1 MRSRATVRGVRP
13 ASAGLGLCLALA
25 PCLALAAA
33 AAVPASAV
41 TPPTV
46 VQQRPAT
53 YPPGAPQPVDIVVVL
68 AVTVEAD
75 GRVST
80 VDILNSGVADPA
92 FAAAAIDAVRQ
103 WQFAP
108 ARQAGRP
115 VAARIR
121 VPITFP
127 ATAPPPGPAVAPVP
141 SASPLPAAAPA
152 PTTSAPRP
160 PGAPAPTTGPGSAAA
175 PAPGASSPGPGPTAP
190 APGASPPAPGS
201 APVPSTSSPAPGSAP
216 VPATSSP
223 GTGPAVAPVPS
234 TSPRT
239 DAAGLPPSAAP
250 GPAPSAPAPSDSPGP
265 SAPSSPA
272 PSDSPASTDPAA
284 GEPVLDVGVRGR
296 RPPPPRAASD
306 FVLDRDTLT
315 AAPRQSAGDMLSAAP
330 GVYIARPEG
339 EAVAHEIFLRGFDA
353 AHGPDIEFTAG
364 GVPLN
369 QISHL
374 HGQGYADLNFILPE
388 VVRSIRV
395 TEGVYDP
402 RQGDFAV
409 AGSIDF
415 DLAVPRRGF
424 QLRSSGGSFGTFRQ
438 LALWAPK
445 GQSDET
451 FAAAAIRRTSGF
463 GRNRGGLSG
472 TAIGQFAFTGPA
484 GLAGKLHVAAHA
496 ARAGIAGVL
505 RDDDLRAGRVD
516 FYGTYADP
524 SASAQSA
531 SAARGQLALELAR
544 ETGAGGR
551 TSFLAHFAL
560 VDFHSRENFTGF
572 TQRAMV
578 MPAWVGRGDLIEQQN
593 RDVGGGFRL
602 SHRTGWWRPARSFH
616 AALELGTSARV
627 HRLQQ
632 AQSLLQA
639 PQNEIWDRRVDA
651 TVLATDI
658 GLYADLDLRLGKYV
672 QLRGGAR
679 SDVLHYDIDDRLG
692 NFIAPYQVASHLVGH
707 RRTATGVAAGP
718 RATLVVTPRP
728 WLSTFVAYGQGYR
741 SPQARQLEEGER
753 APFAKVHSVEGG
765 LKLAPRWRRPLHV
778 TAAGFGTFLASDLA
792 FDPEEGRLE
801 KIGPTRRGGMVAAVH
816 ARPVAWLLTSA
827 SVTYVHAIL
836 AAPPPASAE
845 NPNPPYQAGQL
856 LPYVPPVVVRADV
869 GVDKDLV
876 QLGRSPLGLRIG
888 AGFSYL
894 SRRPL
899 PYGQFSDPVHLL
911 DASAGLRWSYVELG
925 VEAYNILARRYA
937 ATVYSFVSDW
947 NTTPAPSRLPA
958 RHFAAGPPTTV
969 LGTLTLS
976 F

>member
-1 MRSRATVRGVRP
+1 MRRRVTTIGRDLA
-13 ASAGLGLCLALA
+13 ALGMGLALVLA
-25 PCLALAAA
+25 PSIAHAA
-33 AAVPASAV
+33 PAV
-41 TPPTV
+41 TPPAV
-46 VQQRPAT
+46 VQQRAAV
-53 YPPGAPQPVDIVVVL
+53 YPPGAALTADTVVVL
-68 AVTVEAD
+68 TVTVEAD
-75 GRVST
+75 GRVGAVELLHGAS
-80 VDILNSGVADPA
+80 DPA
-92 FAAAAIDAVRQ
+92 LAAAAIAAVRQ
-103 WQFAP
+103 WQFTP
-108 ARQAGRP
+108 ARQGDAP
-115 VAARIR
+115 IAAKIR
-121 VPITFP
+121 VPVTFP
-127 ATAPPPGPAVAPVP
+127 ANAPAPASPAPIAVPPTNPTAPPVPSTSPTASTAPVPSTSPTAPVP
-141 SASPLPAAAPA
+141 SASPGTN
-152 PTTSAPRP
+152 TT
-160 PGAPAPTTGPGSAAA
+160 
-175 PAPGASSPGPGPTAP
+175 
-190 APGASPPAPGS
+190 
-201 APVPSTSSPAPGSAP
+201 APVPEASPAP
-216 VPATSSP
+216 
-223 GTGPAVAPVPS
+223 
-234 TSPRT
+234 
-239 DAAGLPPSAAP
+239 
-250 GPAPSAPAPSDSPGP
+250 
-265 SAPSSPA
+265 
-272 PSDSPASTDPAA
+272 
-284 GEPVLDVGVRGR
+284 EQVLDIGVRGR

-306 FVLDRDTLT
+306 FTLDRETLT

-330 GVYIARPEG
+330 GVYVARPEG

-353 AHGPDIEFTAG
+353 AHGQDIEFTVG
-364 GVPLN
+364 GAPIN

-424 QLRSSGGSFGTFRQ
+424 LLRTSGGSFGTLRQ

-463 GRNRGGLSG
+463 GQNRGGLSG
-472 TAIGQFAFTGPA
+472 QAIGQFAFTGPG
-484 GLAGKLHVAAHA
+484 GLAGKVHVAAHA

-505 RDDDLRAGRVD
+505 RDDDLQAGRVD

-544 ETGAGGR
+544 DTGAGGR
-551 TSFLAHFAL
+551 TTFLAHVAL

-593 RDVGGGFRL
+593 RDIGGGFRL
-602 SHRTGWWRPARSFH
+602 AHRTGWWRPARSFQ
-616 AALELGTSARV
+616 AALELGASARTS
-627 HRLQQ
+627 HLRQ
-632 AQSLLQA
+632 AQNLLQA
-639 PQNEIWDRRVDA
+639 PQNETWDRRVDA

-658 GLYADLDLRLGKYV
+658 GMYADLDMRLGKFV

-679 SDVLHYDIDDRLG
+679 ADVLHYDIDDRLG

-753 APFAKVHSVEGG
+753 APFAKVHSVEAG
-765 LKLAPRWRRPLHV
+765 LKLAPRWRRALQF
-778 TAAGFGTFLASDLA
+778 TAAGFGTFLGNDLA
-792 FDPEEGRLE
+792 FDPEEGRLT
-801 KIGPTRRGGMVAAVH
+801 KIGPTRRGGLVAALH
-816 ARPVAWLLTSA
+816 ARPLPWLLTAA

-836 AAPPPASAE
+836 AAPPPATAA
-845 NPNPPYQAGQL
+845 NPNPPYQPGQL

-869 GVDKDLV
+869 GLDKELI
-876 QLGRSPLGLRIG
+876 QIGRSPLALRIG
-888 AGFSYL
+888 AGFSFL

-899 PYGQFSDPVHLL
+899 PYGQFSDPVYLL
-911 DASAGLRWSYVELG
+911 DASAGLRWSFVELG
-925 VEAYNILARRYA
+925 VDAFNLLARRYA

-947 NTTPAPSRLPA
+947 HTTPVPSRLPA

>member
-1 MRSRATVRGVRP
+1 MRRRVTTTGRDLA
-13 ASAGLGLCLALA
+13 ALGLGLALVLA
-25 PCLALAAA
+25 PSMAHAT
-33 AAVPASAV
+33 PAV
-41 TPPTV
+41 TPPAV
-46 VQQRPAT
+46 VQQRAAV
-53 YPPGAPQPVDIVVVL
+53 YPSGAALTADTVVVL
-68 AVTVEAD
+68 TVTVEAD
-75 GRVST
+75 GRVGAVEPLHGAS
-80 VDILNSGVADPA
+80 DPA
-92 FAAAAIDAVRQ
+92 FAAAAIAAVRQ
-103 WQFAP
+103 WQFTP
-108 ARQAGRP
+108 ARQGDAP
-115 VAARIR
+115 IAAKIR
-121 VPITFP
+121 VPVTFP
-127 ATAPPPGPAVAPVP
+127 ANAPAPASPAPIPVPPTNPTAPPVPSTSPTAPVP
-141 SASPLPAAAPA
+141 SASTGTNTPA
-152 PTTSAPRP
+152 PVPD
-160 PGAPAPTTGPGSAAA
+160 
-175 PAPGASSPGPGPTAP
+175 ASPTAP
-190 APGASPPAPGS
+190 
-201 APVPSTSSPAPGSAP
+201 
-216 VPATSSP
+216 
-223 GTGPAVAPVPS
+223 
-234 TSPRT
+234 
-239 DAAGLPPSAAP
+239 
-250 GPAPSAPAPSDSPGP
+250 
-265 SAPSSPA
+265 
-272 PSDSPASTDPAA
+272 
-284 GEPVLDVGVRGR
+284 EQVLDIGVRGR

-306 FVLDRDTLT
+306 FTLDRETLT

-330 GVYIARPEG
+330 GVYVARPEG

-353 AHGPDIEFTAG
+353 AHGQDIEFTVG
-364 GVPLN
+364 GVPIN

-424 QLRSSGGSFGTFRQ
+424 LLRTSGGSFGTFRQ

-463 GRNRGGLSG
+463 GQNRGGLSG
-472 TAIGQFAFTGPA
+472 QAIGQFAFTGPG
-484 GLAGKLHVAAHA
+484 GLAGKVHVAAHA

-505 RDDDLRAGRVD
+505 RNDDLQAGRVD

-531 SAARGQLALELAR
+531 SATRGQLALELAR
-544 ETGAGGR
+544 DTGAGGR
-551 TSFLAHFAL
+551 TTFLAHVAL

-593 RDVGGGFRL
+593 RDIGGGFRL
-602 SHRTGWWRPARSFH
+602 AHRTGWWRPAKSFQ
-616 AALELGTSARV
+616 AALELGASARTS
-627 HRLQQ
+627 HLKQ
-632 AQSLLQA
+632 AQNLLQA
-639 PQNEIWDRRVDA
+639 PQNETWDRRVDA

-658 GLYADLDLRLGKYV
+658 GMYADVDLRLGKFV

-679 SDVLHYDIDDRLG
+679 ADVLHYDIDDRLG

-765 LKLAPRWRRPLHV
+765 LKLAPRWRRPLHF
-778 TAAGFGTFLASDLA
+778 TAAGFGTFLGNDLA
-792 FDPEEGRLE
+792 FDPEDARLE
-801 KIGPTRRGGMVAAVH
+801 KIGPTRRAGMVAALH
-816 ARPVAWLLTSA
+816 ARPLPWLLTAA

-836 AAPPPASAE
+836 AAPPPATAD
-845 NPNPPYQAGQL
+845 NPNPPYRAGQL
-856 LPYVPPVVVRADV
+856 LPYVPPVVVRADI
-869 GVDKDLV
+869 GLDKELIK
-876 QLGRSPLGLRIG
+876 LGRSPLALRVG
-888 AGFSYL
+888 AGFSFL

-899 PYGQFSDPVHLL
+899 PYGQFSDPVYLL
-911 DASAGLRWSYVELG
+911 DASAGLRWSIVELG
-925 VEAYNILARRYA
+925 VDAFNILARQYA

-947 NTTPAPSRLPA
+947 HTQPVPSRLPA

>member
-1 MRSRATVRGVRP
+1 MHSCAAIRGVRL
-13 ASAGLGLCLALA
+13 ASVGLGVALALA
-25 PCLALAAA
+25 PCLARA
-33 AAVPASAV
+33 AV

-46 VQQRPAT
+46 VQQREVA
-53 YPPGAPQPVDIVVVL
+53 YPPGATLTADVVVVL
-68 AVTVEAD
+68 TVTVEAD
-75 GRVST
+75 GRVGL
-80 VDILNSGVADPA
+80 VDVLGDGDADPA
-92 FAAAAIDAVRQ
+92 FAAAAATSVRQ
-103 WQFAP
+103 WRFNP
-108 ARQAGRP
+108 ARQDGAP
-115 VAARIR
+115 IAAKIR
-121 VPITFP
+121 VPITFFAPQAAPPPVAPTGVP
-127 ATAPPPGPAVAPVP
+127 AAPGNPPAGASAPPTGTPPAGASAPPTGTPPAGASAPPTGTPPAGASIPPTTAPPNTAGG
-141 SASPLPAAAPA
+141 
-152 PTTSAPRP
+152 TT
-160 PGAPAPTTGPGSAAA
+160 
-175 PAPGASSPGPGPTAP
+175 
-190 APGASPPAPGS
+190 
-201 APVPSTSSPAPGSAP
+201 
-216 VPATSSP
+216 
-223 GTGPAVAPVPS
+223 PVPS
-234 TSPRT
+234 TSPAST
-239 DAAGLPPSAAP
+239 TPDPSTNTAFAGTPAAP
-250 GPAPSAPAPSDSPGP
+250 TTTAAPVPAA
-265 SAPSSPA
+265 SS
-272 PSDSPASTDPAA
+272 DPAA
-284 GEPVLDVGVRGR
+284 AEPVLDVGVRGR

-306 FVLDRDTLT
+306 FTLDRDTLT
-315 AAPRQSAGDMLSAAP
+315 AAPRQSAGEMLNAAP

-353 AHGPDIEFTAG
+353 AHGQDIEFTAG
-364 GVPLN
+364 GVPIN

-424 QLRSSGGSFGTFRQ
+424 LLRGAGGSFATFRQ
-438 LALWAPK
+438 LALWAPR

-451 FAAAAIRRTSGF
+451 FAAAAVRRTSGF
-463 GRNRGGLSG
+463 GQNRGGLSG
-472 TAIGQFAFTGPA
+472 TAMGQFAFTGPA
-484 GLAGKLHVAAHA
+484 GLAGKVHVAAHA

-505 RDDDLRAGRVD
+505 REDDLQAGRVD

-524 SASAQSA
+524 SATAQSA

-544 ETGAGGR
+544 DTGAGGR
-551 TSFLAHFAL
+551 TTFLAHASL

-593 RDVGGGFRL
+593 RDAGGGFHL
-602 SHRTGWWRPARSFH
+602 AHRTGWWRPAKKFQ
-616 AALELGTSARV
+616 AALELGTSARI

-639 PQNEIWDRRVDA
+639 PQNETWDRRVDA

-658 GLYADLDLRLGKYV
+658 GMYADLDLRLGKFV

-679 SDVLHYDIDDRLG
+679 ADVLHYDIDDRLG

-718 RATLVVTPRP
+718 RATVMVTPLP

-765 LKLAPRWRRPLHV
+765 LKLAPRWRRPLHL
-778 TAAGFGTFLASDLA
+778 TAAGFGTFLGNDLA
-792 FDPEEGRLE
+792 FDPEDARLE
-801 KIGPTRRGGMVAAVH
+801 KIGPTRRAGLAASLQ
-816 ARPVAWLLTSA
+816 ARPLPWLLAAA
-827 SVTYVHAIL
+827 SVTYVHAVL
-836 AAPPPASAE
+836 AAPPPATVD
-845 NPNPPYQAGQL
+845 NPNPPYLPGQL
-856 LPYVPPVVVRADV
+856 LPYVPPVVVRADL
-869 GVDKDLV
+869 GLDKELIK
-876 QLGRSPLGLRIG
+876 LGKSALALRIG

-911 DASAGLRWSYVELG
+911 DASAGLRWSIVELG
-925 VEAYNILARRYA
+925 VEAFNILARRYA
-937 ATVYSFVSDW
+937 TTVYSFVSDW
-947 NTTPAPSRLPA
+947 HTQQVPSRLPA

>member
-1 MRSRATVRGVRP
+1 MHSGWTTKGRSP
-13 ASAGLGLCLALA
+13 ASATLAACIGLALA
-25 PCLALAAA
+25 PTLAHAA
-33 AAVPASAV
+33 PTV

-46 VQQRPAT
+46 VQQRVAV
-53 YPPGAPQPVDIVVVL
+53 YPPGAALTADVVVVL
-68 AVTVEAD
+68 TVTVEAD
-75 GRVST
+75 GRVG
-80 VDILNSGVADPA
+80 DIAVSASGGPDLD
-92 FAAAAIDAVRQ
+92 AAAITAVRQ
-103 WQFAP
+103 WQFTP
-108 ARQAGRP
+108 ARQDGAP
-115 VAARIR
+115 IPARIR

-127 ATAPPPGPAVAPVP
+127 ANPPATNVPVPSTSPPPPGAPRPATATGAPVPPNSSASPPSAPPTGANPTGAPVPPSSAASPPSAPPTGAPVP
-141 SASPLPAAAPA
+141 SASSTATPTGVPVAPASPSDPTAQPVPPASPSDPVAPDGPAA
-152 PTTSAPRP
+152 S
-160 PGAPAPTTGPGSAAA
+160 
-175 PAPGASSPGPGPTAP
+175 
-190 APGASPPAPGS
+190 
-201 APVPSTSSPAPGSAP
+201 
-216 VPATSSP
+216 
-223 GTGPAVAPVPS
+223 
-234 TSPRT
+234 
-239 DAAGLPPSAAP
+239 
-250 GPAPSAPAPSDSPGP
+250 
-265 SAPSSPA
+265 
-272 PSDSPASTDPAA
+272 
-284 GEPVLDVGVRGR
+284 EPILDVGVRGR

-306 FVLDRDTLT
+306 FTLDRETLT

-330 GVYIARPEG
+330 GVYVARPEG

-353 AHGPDIEFTAG
+353 AHGQDIEFTAG

-369 QISHL
+369 QISHI

-424 QLRSSGGSFGTFRQ
+424 LLRSSGGSFGTFRQ

-445 GQSDET
+445 GQADET
-451 FAAAAIRRTSGF
+451 FGAAAIRRTTGF
-463 GRNRGGLSG
+463 GQNRGGLSG
-472 TAIGQFAFTGPA
+472 TAIGQFTFTGPA
-484 GLAGKLHVAAHA
+484 GLAGKIHVAAHA

-505 RDDDLRAGRVD
+505 RDDDLQAGRVD

-544 ETGAGGR
+544 DTGAGGR
-551 TSFLAHFAL
+551 TTFLGHFAL

-572 TQRAMV
+572 VQRAMV

-593 RDVGGGFRL
+593 RDTGGGFRL
-602 SHRTGWWRPARSFH
+602 SHRTGWWRPAKSFT
-616 AALELGTSARV
+616 AALELGTSARI

-639 PQNEIWDRRVDA
+639 PQNETWDRRVDA

-658 GLYADLDLRLGKYV
+658 GMYADVDMRLGKYV

-679 SDVLHYDIDDRLG
+679 ADVLHYDIDDRLG

-765 LKLAPRWRRPLHV
+765 LKLAPRWSRPLHF
-778 TAAGFGTFLASDLA
+778 TAAGFGTFLGNDLA
-792 FDPEEGRLE
+792 FDPEDARLE
-801 KIGPTRRGGMVAAVH
+801 KIGPTRRAGMVAALH
-816 ARPVAWLLTSA
+816 ARPLPWLLTAA

-836 AAPPPASAE
+836 AAPPPATAD
-845 NPNPPYQAGQL
+845 NPNPPYRAGQL
-856 LPYVPPVVVRADV
+856 LPYVPPVVVRADI
-869 GVDKDLV
+869 GVDKELIK
-876 QLGRSPLGLRIG
+876 LGRSPLALRVG
-888 AGFSYL
+888 AGFSFL

-899 PYGQFSDPVHLL
+899 PYGQFSDPVYLL
-911 DASAGLRWSYVELG
+911 DASAGLRWSIVELG
-925 VEAYNILARRYA
+925 VDAFNILARQYA

-947 NTTPAPSRLPA
+947 HTQPVPSRLPA